1 MPPERT
7 CIGCKA
13 KRRQGELFRLVCAA
27 SGEVVFDHTGRAPG
41 RGAYVC
47 CDTRCFRKALQ
58 SSRLSSVF
66 HRPVIVPT
74 FETACEATVSA
85 LYDRLGACLSIAQRA
100 GGLVSGYMSLRHA
113 CSRGNVVYMV
123 LAEDAAAQRAAEHRG
138 WCAEQAI
145 PYITLF
151 TKEELGRRIGKT
163 SRSAVGLSN
172 PHFRE
177 PFCATLTLLQKFEA
191 SLALS

>member
-13 KRRQGELFRLVCAA
+13 KRGQDEFLRLVCAA

-47 CDTRCFRKALQ
+47 CDARCFRKAFQ
-58 SSRLSSVF
+58 PSRLSSVF

-74 FETACEATVSA
+74 LDAACGTTVSS

-100 GGLVSGYMSLRHA
+100 GGLASGYMSLRRA
-113 CSRGNVVYMV
+113 CSRSRVVYMV
-123 LAEDAAAQRAAEHRG
+123 LAEDAAVQRAAEHRA
-138 WCAEQAI
+138 WCVEQAI
-145 PYITLF
+145 PHITLF

-163 SRSAVGLSN
+163 SRSAVGLLN

-177 PFCATLTLLQKFEA
+177 PFCATLSLLQTFEA
-191 SLALS
+191 SAGLS